1 MENDAL
7 QRGPIAVLSTE
18 RSPPNLAAALTRLR
32 RSFLEGCFAGASNRS
47 AKSREWV
54 AEQDTVG
61 S

>member
-1 MENDAL
+1 MENVAL

-32 RSFLEGCFAGASNRS
+32 RSFLDLVWLHRPSGV
-47 AKSREWV
+47 REWL
-54 AEQDTVG
+54 AEQDTAT